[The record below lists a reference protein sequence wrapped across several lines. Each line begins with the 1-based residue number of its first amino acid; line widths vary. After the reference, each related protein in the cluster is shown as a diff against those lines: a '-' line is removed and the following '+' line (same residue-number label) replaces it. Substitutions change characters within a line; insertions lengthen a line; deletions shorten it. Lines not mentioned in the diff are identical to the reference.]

1 VPAGGARRARAAG
14 REPLDRTTL
23 RPKGRRHLPGL
34 HTAFMPA
41 MLRQTDLHLNEIAQ
55 RAGFSTTA
63 HLCRLFHARL
73 GETPTQYRKSHKA
86 KR

>member
-1 VPAGGARRARAAG
+1 MDRACS
-14 REPLDRTTL
+14 L
-23 RPKGRRHLPGL
+23 
-34 HTAFMPA
+34 
-41 MLRQTDLHLNEIAQ
+41 LRQTDLSLNEIVQ

-73 GETPTQYRKSHKA
+73 GETPTQYRQSHKA